1 MKVSIITVA
10 YNAEETIEDTLKSLA
25 AQDYPD
31 IEHILIDGGS
41 TDATLDIAR
50 KYEAGIEKIV
60 SEPDNGIYDAMNKG
74 LALCT
79 GDLIGILNSDDAYAD
94 GSAVSDVVRTLQAST
109 TAAACYA
116 DLDYVDRNNP
126 DKVVRRWVSGPYKR
140 SAFRAGW
147 MPPHPAFFLKREA
160 YEAYGNFN
168 TDLRTSADYELMLRM
183 LYKHRLEAVYLNRVI
198 VKMKTGGQS
207 NVSLKNRLKSNR
219 EDRAAW
225 LINGLKPRPGTFVLK
240 PLRKIGQFFRS

>member
-10 YNAEETIEDTLKSLA
+10 YNAEDTIEDTLKSLA

-41 TDATLDIAR
+41 TDATLDIVR
-50 KYEAGIEKIV
+50 KYEANIEKIV

-74 LALCT
+74 LALCS
-79 GDLIGILNSDDAYAD
+79 GELIGILNSDDTYAD
-94 GSAVSDVVRTLQAST
+94 GSVISDVVGTLRASS
-109 TAAACYA
+109 ADALYA

-126 DKVVRRWVSGPYKR
+126 EKVVRHWVSGPYKR
-140 SAFRAGW
+140 SAFLRGW
-147 MPPHPAFFLKREA
+147 MPPHPAFFLKKSA
-160 YEAYGNFN
+160 YDAYGNFN

-183 LYKHRLEAVYLNRVI
+183 LYKHRLEAVYLNKVI

-207 NVSLKNRLKSNR
+207 NVSFRNRLKSNR

-240 PLRKIGQFFRS
+240 PLRKIGQFFRR

>member
-1 MKVSIITVA
+1 MKVSIVTVA
-10 YNAEETIEDTLKSLA
+10 YNAEETIGDTLRSVA
-25 AQDYPD
+25 EQDYPD
-31 IEHILIDGGS
+31 IEHILIDGASSDG
-41 TDATLDIAR
+41 TLGIIR
-50 KYEAGIEKIV
+50 KYEAGIARLV

-79 GDLIGILNSDDAYAD
+79 GELIGILNSDDTYAD
-94 GSAVSDVVRTLQAST
+94 GSVISDVVRTLSESSAD
-109 TAAACYA
+109 ACYA
-116 DLDYVDRNNP
+116 DLDYVNRKNP
-126 DKVVRRWVSGPYKR
+126 DKVVRRWTSGPYKR

-147 MPPHPAFFLKREA
+147 MPPHPTFFLKRTA
-160 YEAYGNFN
+160 YEAHGNFN

-225 LINGLKPRPGTFVLK
+225 QINGLKPPPGTFIMK
-240 PLRKIGQFFRS
+240 PLRKLGQFFRR